1 MNSQTRLPGY
11 SVKKAFR
18 ELTAGMDLSVIIVNW
33 NTRQL
38 VLESLQSLYGAIGDF
53 SMEVFVVDN
62 GSSDGSVE
70 AIRPAFPRVILVENR
85 KNIGFA
91 KANNGALRRAR
102 GKYFLFLNTDV
113 ILQGDAVAALLEFME
128 KTPQAGI
135 VGAQLLNPDG
145 TKQNSFDNFPTL
157 LSEGLNKSL
166 LRMFFPNRFPSKRLS
181 LSSPIAVESVI
192 GACMM
197 VRKDAV
203 DEVGPMD
210 EDYFLFMEETD
221 WCYRV
226 RERGWRVYLV
236 PQAQA
241 VHLQGGTADRVK
253 VQAKLEYYRSRYSF
267 FKKHRGTLQAGVLRG
282 ILLLKLSM
290 SLPMHSLLC
299 VFTFFQ
305 DRKARQKLANTWKLF
320 AWHLRFCPEG
330 AGLKQ

>member
-1 MNSQTRLPGY
+1 MP
-11 SVKKAFR
+11 
-18 ELTAGMDLSVIIVNW
+18 EMDLTVIIVNW

-38 VLESLQSLYGAIGDF
+38 VVESLQSLYGAIGDF

-70 AIRPAFPRVILVENR
+70 AIRAAFPRAMLIEKT

-91 KANNGALRRAR
+91 KANNEALCRAR

-113 ILQGDAVAALLEFME
+113 ILQGDAVSALLEFME

-166 LRMFFPNRFPSKRLS
+166 LRRFFPNRFPSKRLS
-181 LSSPIAVESVI
+181 LSSPTAVESVI

-203 DEVGPMD
+203 DEVGSMD
-210 EDYFLFMEETD
+210 EDYFVFMEETD
-221 WCYRV
+221 WCYRM

-236 PQAQA
+236 PKAQA

-253 VQAKLEYYRSRYSF
+253 VQAKVEYYRSRYCF
-267 FKKHRGTLQAGVLRG
+267 FKKHRGILQAWVLKG
-282 ILLLKLSM
+282 MLLVKLTM

-305 DRKARQKLANTWKLF
+305 DRKARQKLASTWKLF
-320 AWHLRFCPEG
+320 TWHLRFCPEG

>member
-1 MNSQTRLPGY
+1 
-11 SVKKAFR
+11 
-18 ELTAGMDLSVIIVNW
+18 MDLSVIIVNW

-38 VLESLQSLYGAIGDF
+38 VVESLQSLYRAIGDF

-70 AIRPAFPRVILVENR
+70 AIRAAFPRVILVENA

-91 KANNGALRRAR
+91 RANNEALRRAR

-113 ILQGDAVAALLEFME
+113 ILQEYTVAALLEFME

-135 VGAQLLNPDG
+135 VGAQLLNTDG

-221 WCYRV
+221 WCYRM

-290 SLPMHSLLC
+290 SLLMHSLLC
-299 VFTFFQ
+299 LFTFFQ

>member
-1 MNSQTRLPGY
+1 MP
-11 SVKKAFR
+11 
-18 ELTAGMDLSVIIVNW
+18 EMDLTVIIVNW

-38 VLESLQSLYGAIGDF
+38 VVESLQSLYGAIGDF

-70 AIRPAFPRVILVENR
+70 AIRAAFPRVMLIEKT

-91 KANNGALRRAR
+91 KANNEALCRAR
-102 GKYFLFLNTDV
+102 GKYFLLLNTDV
-113 ILQGDAVAALLEFME
+113 ILQGDAVSALLEFME

-166 LRMFFPNRFPSKRLS
+166 LRRFFPNRFPSKRLS
-181 LSSPIAVESVI
+181 LSSPTAVESVI

-203 DEVGPMD
+203 DEVGYMD
-210 EDYFLFMEETD
+210 EDYFVFMEETD
-221 WCYRV
+221 WCYRM

-236 PQAQA
+236 PKAQA

-253 VQAKLEYYRSRYSF
+253 VQAKVEYYRSRYCF
-267 FKKHRGTLQAGVLRG
+267 FKKHRGILQAWVLRG
-282 ILLLKLSM
+282 MLLVKLTM

-299 VFTFFQ
+299 VFTFFR
-305 DRKARQKLANTWKLF
+305 DRKARQKLASTWKLF

>member
-1 MNSQTRLPGY
+1 LNSKVRPPGY
-11 SVKKAFR
+11 SVKKTLR
-18 ELTAGMDLSVIIVNW
+18 ELTAEMDLSVIIVNW

-38 VLESLQSLYGAIGDF
+38 VMESLQSLYRAIGDF

-70 AIRPAFPRVILVENR
+70 AVRTTFPRVILVANT

-91 KANNGALRRAR
+91 KANNEALRRAR

-113 ILQGDAVAALLEFME
+113 ILHGDAVAALLEFME

-181 LSSPIAVESVI
+181 LSSPTAVESVI

-210 EDYFLFMEETD
+210 EDYFFFMEETD

-226 RERGWRVYLV
+226 RQRGWGVYLV

-253 VQAKLEYYRSRYSF
+253 VQAKLEYYRSRYFF

-290 SLPMHSLLC
+290 SLPLHSLLC
-299 VFTFFQ
+299 MFTFFQ